1 MKYTYLG
8 NQPVELVGFGIVYP
22 KDVIETSM
30 EIRHPNFKLEVR
42 TEANEV
48 ISQPKNKKTK
58 K

>member
-22 KDVIETSM
+22 KDVIEVSF
-30 EIRHPNFKLEVR
+30 EINHPNFKLEVR

-48 ISQPKNKKTK
+48 INPPKSKKTK